1 MDNPVLSRRHGIQFS
16 IEVLDLTGRRVAMF
30 ENTNTLDLSKLAEGT
45 YTLKVTMPDGVVIRK
60 VVKK

>member
-16 IEVLDLTGRRVAMF
+16 IEVLDLAGRRVVRF
-30 ENTNTLDLSKLAEGT
+30 ENTSTLDLSKLAEGT
-45 YTLKVTMPDGVVIRK
+45 YTLKVTLPDGVTRRR